1 MSDQTEQNP
10 VQLELNPDSTLQ
22 DSRLSLPEPGSR
34 HSIVNVQNHMLVKSG
49 SEGVSEEVVCLE
61 INQVSERKGS
71 LTGSGLLLDGNKPP
85 VKRVSFS
92 NTHSVINAD
101 SGEELVHVRHRD
113 SITSASTDS
122 SEDSTSSGE
131 GGKMSMSHRSKM
143 RPKLPVTTGTT
154 KQISEMVQS
163 SFENMTYE
171 CLMEED
177 WQPQVTSPVRKEF
190 ERRKSTPSYNSSD
203 MYGRCDGTDN
213 LPMSPTSPGICSPQH
228 ARGGKL
234 PSQSQRMA
242 ARSHSR
248 GSSISSVESS
258 DSYQS
263 QGSYQGQLQGQY
275 QGQYQGQC
283 FSPTGLGSHS
293 YDVDTVAS
301 PSPLYDTIAPPHQQG
316 QGHSVQKLAPP
327 TAAKPGT
334 GKKLRPQSTPSAG
347 PQEQGHRRTAS
358 KSSLESVEEIPRAEE
373 PMVTQEATV
382 AMATPPATPTRGQY
396 MKTPPPPP
404 PVAKQSQSHLSRASS
419 QPCTPT
425 LNISAAQYHQTHSE
439 PQLYGLDS
447 PVDCFPTPVA
457 SQAPIP
463 MSPPVGPAQ
472 THMPMS
478 PPPQTSSMSSP
489 MSPRPSVHRHHS
501 LTATPVS
508 PPVAPAMP
516 TQPLTAPPTPPL
528 VPPTP
533 RNPNTVVKIHKRRPS
548 GDQRVIDG
556 SQPMSR
562 SLGSDYPDIAVSR
575 PPIVMLSEL
584 PLPSTS
590 RMASQPQVEGH
601 HQCINTTE
609 ENNYAPLPFMAEL
622 NKHMHMTP
630 PHNGEVHVPGMK
642 HPPEKLPK
650 PGDNRQQIKQSSP
663 VPNMCS
669 SQPVTAIG
677 GSKSQP
683 MTEPKK
689 IGPPPPPRR
698 SESTKLTSNTRT
710 SAEVKSVPN
719 ESESIYGNCDGLL
732 DINELPPPPPDML
745 EGYAAGDSSIKTGS
759 GKGRPPPPPPPKRN
773 KDTQISSSH

>member
-1 MSDQTEQNP
+1 M
-10 VQLELNPDSTLQ
+10 
-22 DSRLSLPEPGSR
+22 
-34 HSIVNVQNHMLVKSG
+34 
-49 SEGVSEEVVCLE
+49 
-61 INQVSERKGS
+61 SERKPS
-71 LTGSGLLLDGNKPP
+71 LTGSGLLVDGNKPP

-131 GGKMSMSHRSKM
+131 GKMTTPHRSKM

-163 SFENMTYE
+163 SFDNMTYE

-177 WQPQVTSPVRKEF
+177 WQPAVTSPVRKEF
-190 ERRKSTPSYNSSD
+190 ERRKSAPAYNASD
-203 MYGRCDGTDN
+203 IYSRCDGHEN
-213 LPMSPTSPGICSPQH
+213 LPMSPTSPRTCSPQH
-228 ARGGKL
+228 LKGGKM
-234 PSQSQRMA
+234 PSQSQRMT

-263 QGSYQGQLQGQY
+263 QGSCQSHN
-275 QGQYQGQC
+275 QGQC
-283 FSPTGLGSHS
+283 FSPTGVSHS
-293 YDVDTVAS
+293 YDGDQVAS
-301 PSPLYDTIAPPHQQG
+301 PSPLYETIAPPLPQG
-316 QGHSVQKLAPP
+316 QGQQIQKQAPP
-327 TAAKPGT
+327 TAAKPVT

-347 PQEQGHRRTAS
+347 PQEPGHRRTSS

-373 PMVTQEATV
+373 PMITQSTPFSMVTTHA
-382 AMATPPATPTRGQY
+382 PATPTRGQY

-404 PVAKQSQSHLSRASS
+404 PVAKQTQPHLKSTS
-419 QPCTPT
+419 QPSTPT

-447 PVDCFPTPVA
+447 PVDCFPTPAA

-463 MSPPVGPAQ
+463 MSPPVGPSPA
-472 THMPMS
+472 HVPMS
-478 PPPQTSSMSSP
+478 PPSATSSMSSP
-489 MSPRPSVHRHHS
+489 MSPRPSVHRHPS
-501 LTATPVS
+501 FTATPVS
-508 PPVAPAMP
+508 PPITPPMP
-516 TQPLTAPPTPPL
+516 HPPLATPSTPPL

-533 RNPNTVVKIHKRRPS
+533 RNPNTVVKTHKRRPS

-562 SLGSDYPDIAVSR
+562 SLGSDYPDIAMSR

-584 PLPSTS
+584 PLPSPS
-590 RMASQPQVEGH
+590 RMTSEGH
-601 HQCINTTE
+601 GQGQGHDQFINNTE

-622 NKHMHMTP
+622 NKHMHKT
-630 PHNGEVHVPGMK
+630 PHNGDMCAPGSK
-642 HPPEKLPK
+642 QPPEKLPK
-650 PGDNRQQIKQSSP
+650 PSDKRLQINKQPSP
-663 VPNMCS
+663 VPSMCS
-669 SQPVTAIG
+669 SQPNTAMSTG
-677 GSKSQP
+677 GLKSQLLAE
-683 MTEPKK
+683 TKK
-689 IGPPPPPRR
+689 TAPPPPPRR

-710 SAEVKSVPN
+710 SSETKSVPK

-732 DINELPPPPPDML
+732 DINDLPPPPPELL
-745 EGYAAGDSSIKTGS
+745 EGYARDSSIKTGS

-773 KDTQISSSH
+773 KDTQISSSSH